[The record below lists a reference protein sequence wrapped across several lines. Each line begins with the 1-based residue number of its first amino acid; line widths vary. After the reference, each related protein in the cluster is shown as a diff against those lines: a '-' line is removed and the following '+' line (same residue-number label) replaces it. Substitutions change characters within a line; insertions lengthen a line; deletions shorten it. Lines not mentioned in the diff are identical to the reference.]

1 MPQRL
6 WKLLSLGSNKPGKQ
20 TVHRLKCHLE
30 KCHKDIYTLYMRKV
44 ESRQPA
50 KKAKLDEVLAAH
62 CRADL
67 VTQRMKRT
75 KTLDIIRWLSFS
87 FFGRKWMSI
96 YVFVSFSAVNGI
108 SFSSAFSFTAE
119 NEKYFGWPIVYI
131 ANGLGLGLGLEMQ
144 SLGLVLEN
152 SLDYIS
158 GRMEVVTTH

>member
-1 MPQRL
+1 
-6 WKLLSLGSNKPGKQ
+6 
-20 TVHRLKCHLE
+20 
-30 KCHKDIYTLYMRKV
+30 
-44 ESRQPA
+44 
-50 KKAKLDEVLAAH
+50 
-62 CRADL
+62 
-67 VTQRMKRT
+67 
-75 KTLDIIRWLSFS
+75 
-87 FFGRKWMSI
+87 MSI